1 MTMTEK
7 NKNTIKKNRL
17 EIEQQLQDL
26 ESQIASLRSKFELDE
41 FETYMGHTANNMM
54 LRVMELGS
62 LIATNRALIKGAK

>member
-7 NKNTIKKNRL
+7 NKNTIKRNRL

-26 ESQIASLRSKFELDE
+26 ESQIASIRSKFELDE

-54 LRVMELGS
+54 VRVMELGS
-62 LIATNRALIKGAK
+62 LIATNRALIVGAK